1 MLKTVGTVEKKR
13 ERERASLLNKG
24 VALEKLNKTKS
35 KSNNANIV
43 EIQN

>member
-1 MLKTVGTVEKKR
+1 MPKTVEAV
-13 ERERASLLNKG
+13 ERASLLNKG
-24 VALEKLNKTKS
+24 IALEKLNKTKN